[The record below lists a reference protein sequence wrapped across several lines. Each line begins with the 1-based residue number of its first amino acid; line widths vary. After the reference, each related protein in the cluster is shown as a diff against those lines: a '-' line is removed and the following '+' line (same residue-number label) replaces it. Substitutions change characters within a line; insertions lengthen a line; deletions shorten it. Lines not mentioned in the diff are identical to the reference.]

1 MESYAIQQL
10 SVFVED
16 RTGEL
21 AELTSVLYQGNV
33 TIKALLLLTSTD
45 FGVLR
50 LLVDDP
56 DKGKEILTTAG
67 YTVTQNRV
75 FAVKVDNR
83 IGTFH
88 VVANVLSEQKINIT
102 YTYAFRSERDGM
114 FVCKVDPADFEKA
127 IGVLQ
132 AAGMEIVEASQF
144 Y

>member
-1 MESYAIQQL
+1 MEPYAIQQL

-21 AELTSVLYQGNV
+21 AELTSILYQGNV

-56 DKGKEILTTAG
+56 DKGKEILTAAG

-88 VVANVLSEQKINIT
+88 VVAKALSEQKVNIT
-102 YTYAFRSERDGM
+102 YMYAFRSEPDGM
-114 FVCKVDPADFEKA
+114 FVCKVEPADFEKA
-127 IGVLQ
+127 IRVLQ
-132 AAGMEIVEASQF
+132 AAGMEIVEARHF